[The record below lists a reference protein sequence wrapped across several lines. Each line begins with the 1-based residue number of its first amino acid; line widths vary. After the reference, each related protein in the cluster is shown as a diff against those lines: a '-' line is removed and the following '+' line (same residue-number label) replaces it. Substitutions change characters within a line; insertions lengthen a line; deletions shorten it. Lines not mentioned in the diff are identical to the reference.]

1 MEQKRILVWLL
12 GVALWALLRGLLPFL
27 PVPLPLFPLVWFLAV
42 VVGVALVVWLAFE
55 AGRVFEAKW
64 AGILGLIAAGARIGL
79 AFLPLPKSLAA
90 QVAFGT
96 IADTL
101 ILAAA
106 LLLGSSISVSFATPI
121 CSRQSQ
127 SSSPSL
133 TFGTVW
139 LGGFVARI
147 QQKAQEGVV
156 IAQRVI
162 EAATVKMPTVA
173 TAQYAH
179 VGIPV
184 IGRGDLFFAAFLF
197 GLALEVRFESPQCLF
212 PFRRFRHLRVDAR
225 PTPFRSF
232 RRSRLTFI
240 VLAILLPNLKSFR
253 YTPEEKKALLIGAI
267 FLFGSPCPFQPDGQA
282 VVTVKAIRS
291 IPVPCPMS
299 PVPFF
304 HSDTPSTGQIWN
316 SLCPFNS
323 ALQGF
328 PEATLS
334 NSSKMSLPTSSIVAS
349 PSRIKPAFMSR
360 SFLMR
365 S

>member
-12 GVALWALLRGLLPFL
+12 GVVLWALLRGLLPFL
-27 PVPLPLFPLVWFLAV
+27 PVPLPLFLLVWFLAV

-106 LLLGSSISVSFATPI
+106 LLLGSSISGLIRHANLLPPVAI
-121 CSRQSQ
+121 V
-127 SSSPSL
+127 L
-133 TFGTVW
+133 TVVDIWTVW

-179 VGIPV
+179 IGIPV
-184 IGRGDLFFAAFLF
+184 IGIGDLFFAAFLF
-197 GLALEVRFESPQCLF
+197 ALLWKFGLNARSAFFLSVVFVIFGLMLAQL
-212 PFRRFRHLRVDAR
+212 PFV
-225 PTPFRSF
+225 PFGVPG
-232 RRSRLTFI
+232 LPFI

-267 FLFGSPCPFQPDGQA
+267 FLFGLLALF
-282 VVTVKAIRS
+282 
-291 IPVPCPMS
+291 
-299 PVPFF
+299 
-304 HSDTPSTGQIWN
+304 
-316 SLCPFNS
+316 SLMVRQ
-323 ALQGF
+323 L
-328 PEATLS
+328 
-334 NSSKMSLPTSSIVAS
+334 
-349 PSRIKPAFMSR
+349 
-360 SFLMR
+360 
-365 S
+365 

>member
-12 GVALWALLRGLLPFL
+12 GVVLWALLRGLLPLL

-79 AFLPLPKSLAA
+79 AFLPLPKSIAA
-90 QVAFGT
+90 QVAVGA
-96 IADTL
+96 IADSL
-101 ILAAA
+101 VLAAA
-106 LLLGSSISVSFATPI
+106 LLLGSSISGLIRHANLLPPVAI
-121 CSRQSQ
+121 V
-127 SSSPSL
+127 L
-133 TFGTVW
+133 TIVDIWTVW

-184 IGRGDLFFAAFLF
+184 IGIGDLFFAAFLF
-197 GLALEVRFESPQCLF
+197 ALLWKFGLNARSAFFLSVVFVIFGLMLAQL
-212 PFRRFRHLRVDAR
+212 PFV
-225 PTPFRSF
+225 PFGVPG
-232 RRSRLTFI
+232 LPFI

-267 FLFGSPCPFQPDGQA
+267 FLFGLLALF
-282 VVTVKAIRS
+282 
-291 IPVPCPMS
+291 
-299 PVPFF
+299 
-304 HSDTPSTGQIWN
+304 
-316 SLCPFNS
+316 SLMVRQ
-323 ALQGF
+323 L
-328 PEATLS
+328 
-334 NSSKMSLPTSSIVAS
+334 
-349 PSRIKPAFMSR
+349 
-360 SFLMR
+360 
-365 S
+365 

>member
-12 GVALWALLRGLLPFL
+12 GVVLWALLRGLLPFL
-27 PVPLPLFPLVWFLAV
+27 PVPLPLFLLVWFLAV

-106 LLLGSSISVSFATPI
+106 LLLGSSISGLIRHANLLPPVAI
-121 CSRQSQ
+121 V
-127 SSSPSL
+127 L
-133 TFGTVW
+133 TVVDIWTVW

-184 IGRGDLFFAAFLF
+184 IGIGDLFFAAFLF
-197 GLALEVRFESPQCLF
+197 ALLWKFGLNARSAFFLSVVFVIFGLMLAQL
-212 PFRRFRHLRVDAR
+212 PFV
-225 PTPFRSF
+225 PFGVPG
-232 RRSRLTFI
+232 LPFI

-267 FLFGSPCPFQPDGQA
+267 FLFGLLALF
-282 VVTVKAIRS
+282 
-291 IPVPCPMS
+291 
-299 PVPFF
+299 
-304 HSDTPSTGQIWN
+304 
-316 SLCPFNS
+316 SLMVRQ
-323 ALQGF
+323 L
-328 PEATLS
+328 
-334 NSSKMSLPTSSIVAS
+334 
-349 PSRIKPAFMSR
+349 
-360 SFLMR
+360 
-365 S
+365 

>member
-1 MEQKRILVWLL
+1 MERRRVLFWFFGSV
-12 GVALWALLRGLLPFL
+12 LWALLRGLLPLL

-64 AGILGLIAAGARIGL
+64 AGILGLIAAGARVGL

-106 LLLGSSISVSFATPI
+106 LLLGSSISGLIRHANLLPPVAI
-121 CSRQSQ
+121 V
-127 SSSPSL
+127 L
-133 TFGTVW
+133 TVVDIWTVW

-184 IGRGDLFFAAFLF
+184 IGIGDLFFAAFLF
-197 GLALEVRFESPQCLF
+197 ALLWKFGLNARSAFFLSVVFVIFGLMLAQL
-212 PFRRFRHLRVDAR
+212 PFV
-225 PTPFRSF
+225 PFGVPG
-232 RRSRLTFI
+232 LPFI

-267 FLFGSPCPFQPDGQA
+267 FLFGLLALF
-282 VVTVKAIRS
+282 
-291 IPVPCPMS
+291 
-299 PVPFF
+299 
-304 HSDTPSTGQIWN
+304 
-316 SLCPFNS
+316 SLMVRQ
-323 ALQGF
+323 L
-328 PEATLS
+328 
-334 NSSKMSLPTSSIVAS
+334 
-349 PSRIKPAFMSR
+349 
-360 SFLMR
+360 
-365 S
+365 

>member
-1 MEQKRILVWLL
+1 MERRRVLFWLF
-12 GVALWALLRGLLPFL
+12 GIVLWALLRGLLPLL

-42 VVGVALVVWLAFE
+42 VVGVTLVVWLAFE

-64 AGILGLIAAGARIGL
+64 AGILGLIAAGARVGL

-106 LLLGSSISVSFATPI
+106 LLLGSSISGLIRHANLLPPVAI
-121 CSRQSQ
+121 V
-127 SSSPSL
+127 L
-133 TFGTVW
+133 TVVDIWTVW

-184 IGRGDLFFAAFLF
+184 IGIGDLFFAAFLF
-197 GLALEVRFESPQCLF
+197 ALLWKFGLNARSAFFLSVVFVIFGLMLAQL
-212 PFRRFRHLRVDAR
+212 PFV
-225 PTPFRSF
+225 PFGVPG
-232 RRSRLTFI
+232 LPFI

-267 FLFGSPCPFQPDGQA
+267 FLFGLLALF
-282 VVTVKAIRS
+282 
-291 IPVPCPMS
+291 
-299 PVPFF
+299 
-304 HSDTPSTGQIWN
+304 
-316 SLCPFNS
+316 SLMVRQ
-323 ALQGF
+323 L
-328 PEATLS
+328 
-334 NSSKMSLPTSSIVAS
+334 
-349 PSRIKPAFMSR
+349 
-360 SFLMR
+360 
-365 S
+365 

>member
-12 GVALWALLRGLLPFL
+12 GVVLWALLRGLLPFL

-90 QVAFGT
+90 QVAVGA
-96 IADTL
+96 IADSL
-101 ILAAA
+101 VLAAA
-106 LLLGSSISVSFATPI
+106 LLLGSSISGLIRHANLLPPVAI
-121 CSRQSQ
+121 V
-127 SSSPSL
+127 L
-133 TFGTVW
+133 TIVDIWTVW

-184 IGRGDLFFAAFLF
+184 IGIGDLFFAAFLF
-197 GLALEVRFESPQCLF
+197 ALLWKFGLNARSAFFLSIVFVIFGLMLAQL
-212 PFRRFRHLRVDAR
+212 PFV
-225 PTPFRSF
+225 PFGVPG
-232 RRSRLTFI
+232 LPFI

-253 YTPEEKKALLIGAI
+253 YTPEEKKALLIGAV
-267 FLFGSPCPFQPDGQA
+267 FLFGLLALF
-282 VVTVKAIRS
+282 
-291 IPVPCPMS
+291 
-299 PVPFF
+299 
-304 HSDTPSTGQIWN
+304 
-316 SLCPFNS
+316 SLMVRQ
-323 ALQGF
+323 L
-328 PEATLS
+328 
-334 NSSKMSLPTSSIVAS
+334 
-349 PSRIKPAFMSR
+349 
-360 SFLMR
+360 
-365 S
+365 

>member
-12 GVALWALLRGLLPFL
+12 GVVLWALLRGLLPFL

-90 QVAFGT
+90 QVAVGA
-96 IADTL
+96 IADSL
-101 ILAAA
+101 VLAAA
-106 LLLGSSISVSFATPI
+106 LLLGSSISGLIRHANLLPPVAI
-121 CSRQSQ
+121 V
-127 SSSPSL
+127 L
-133 TFGTVW
+133 TIVDIWTVW

-184 IGRGDLFFAAFLF
+184 IGIGDLFFAAFLF
-197 GLALEVRFESPQCLF
+197 ALLWKFGLNARSAFFLSVVFVIFGLMLAQL
-212 PFRRFRHLRVDAR
+212 PFV
-225 PTPFRSF
+225 PFGVPG
-232 RRSRLTFI
+232 LPFI

-267 FLFGSPCPFQPDGQA
+267 FLFGLLALF
-282 VVTVKAIRS
+282 
-291 IPVPCPMS
+291 
-299 PVPFF
+299 
-304 HSDTPSTGQIWN
+304 
-316 SLCPFNS
+316 SLMVRQ
-323 ALQGF
+323 L
-328 PEATLS
+328 
-334 NSSKMSLPTSSIVAS
+334 
-349 PSRIKPAFMSR
+349 
-360 SFLMR
+360 
-365 S
+365 

>member
-1 MEQKRILVWLL
+1 
-12 GVALWALLRGLLPFL
+12 
-27 PVPLPLFPLVWFLAV
+27 LVWFLAV

-96 IADTL
+96 IADSL

-106 LLLGSSISVSFATPI
+106 LLLGSSISGLIRHANLLPPVAI
-121 CSRQSQ
+121 V
-127 SSSPSL
+127 L
-133 TFGTVW
+133 TVVDIWTVW

-184 IGRGDLFFAAFLF
+184 IGIGDLFFAAFLF
-197 GLALEVRFESPQCLF
+197 ALLWKFGLNARSAFFLSVVFVIFGLMLAQL
-212 PFRRFRHLRVDAR
+212 PFV
-225 PTPFRSF
+225 PFGVPG
-232 RRSRLTFI
+232 LPFI

-267 FLFGSPCPFQPDGQA
+267 FLFGLLALF
-282 VVTVKAIRS
+282 
-291 IPVPCPMS
+291 
-299 PVPFF
+299 
-304 HSDTPSTGQIWN
+304 
-316 SLCPFNS
+316 SLMVRQ
-323 ALQGF
+323 L
-328 PEATLS
+328 
-334 NSSKMSLPTSSIVAS
+334 
-349 PSRIKPAFMSR
+349 
-360 SFLMR
+360 
-365 S
+365 

>member
-64 AGILGLIAAGARIGL
+64 AGILGLIAAGARVGL

-90 QVAFGT
+90 QVAVGA
-96 IADTL
+96 IADSL

-106 LLLGSSISVSFATPI
+106 LLLGSSISGLIRHANLLPPVAI
-121 CSRQSQ
+121 V
-127 SSSPSL
+127 L
-133 TFGTVW
+133 TVVDIWTVW

-179 VGIPV
+179 IGIPV
-184 IGRGDLFFAAFLF
+184 IGIGDLFFAAFLF
-197 GLALEVRFESPQCLF
+197 ALLWKFGLNARSAFFLSVVFVIFGLMLAQL
-212 PFRRFRHLRVDAR
+212 PFV
-225 PTPFRSF
+225 PFGVPG
-232 RRSRLTFI
+232 LPFI

-267 FLFGSPCPFQPDGQA
+267 FLFGLLALF
-282 VVTVKAIRS
+282 
-291 IPVPCPMS
+291 
-299 PVPFF
+299 
-304 HSDTPSTGQIWN
+304 
-316 SLCPFNS
+316 SLMVRQ
-323 ALQGF
+323 L
-328 PEATLS
+328 
-334 NSSKMSLPTSSIVAS
+334 
-349 PSRIKPAFMSR
+349 
-360 SFLMR
+360 
-365 S
+365 

>member
-106 LLLGSSISVSFATPI
+106 LLLGSSISGLIRHANLLPPVAI
-121 CSRQSQ
+121 V
-127 SSSPSL
+127 L
-133 TFGTVW
+133 TVVDIWTVW

-184 IGRGDLFFAAFLF
+184 IGIGDLFFAAFLF
-197 GLALEVRFESPQCLF
+197 ALLWKFGLNARSAFVLSVVFVTVGLMIAQL
-212 PFRRFRHLRVDAR
+212 PFV
-225 PTPFRSF
+225 PFGVPG
-232 RRSRLTFI
+232 LPFI
-240 VLAILLPNLKSFR
+240 ALAILLPNLKSFQ

-267 FLFGSPCPFQPDGQA
+267 FLVGLLALF
-282 VVTVKAIRS
+282 
-291 IPVPCPMS
+291 
-299 PVPFF
+299 
-304 HSDTPSTGQIWN
+304 
-316 SLCPFNS
+316 SLMVRQ
-323 ALQGF
+323 L
-328 PEATLS
+328 
-334 NSSKMSLPTSSIVAS
+334 
-349 PSRIKPAFMSR
+349 
-360 SFLMR
+360 
-365 S
+365 

>member
-1 MEQKRILVWLL
+1 MERRRVLFWLF
-12 GVALWALLRGLLPFL
+12 GIVLWALLCGLLPLL

-42 VVGVALVVWLAFE
+42 VVGVTLVVWLAFE

-64 AGILGLIAAGARIGL
+64 AGILGLIAAGARVGL

-106 LLLGSSISVSFATPI
+106 LLLGSSISGLIRHANLLPPVAI
-121 CSRQSQ
+121 V
-127 SSSPSL
+127 L
-133 TFGTVW
+133 TVVDIWTVW

-173 TAQYAH
+173 TAQYAY

-184 IGRGDLFFAAFLF
+184 IGIGDLFFAAFLF
-197 GLALEVRFESPQCLF
+197 ALLWKFGLNARSAFFLSVVFVIFGLMLAQL
-212 PFRRFRHLRVDAR
+212 PFV
-225 PTPFRSF
+225 PFGVPG
-232 RRSRLTFI
+232 LPFI

-267 FLFGSPCPFQPDGQA
+267 FLFGLLALF
-282 VVTVKAIRS
+282 
-291 IPVPCPMS
+291 
-299 PVPFF
+299 
-304 HSDTPSTGQIWN
+304 
-316 SLCPFNS
+316 SLMVRQ
-323 ALQGF
+323 L
-328 PEATLS
+328 
-334 NSSKMSLPTSSIVAS
+334 
-349 PSRIKPAFMSR
+349 
-360 SFLMR
+360 
-365 S
+365 

>member
-1 MEQKRILVWLL
+1 MERRRVLFWLF
-12 GVALWALLRGLLPFL
+12 GIVLWALLRGLLPLL

-64 AGILGLIAAGARIGL
+64 AGILGLIAAGARVGL

-90 QVAFGT
+90 QVAVGA

-106 LLLGSSISVSFATPI
+106 LLLGSSISGLIRHANLLPPVAI
-121 CSRQSQ
+121 V
-127 SSSPSL
+127 L
-133 TFGTVW
+133 TVVDIWTVW

-184 IGRGDLFFAAFLF
+184 IGIGDLFFAAFLF
-197 GLALEVRFESPQCLF
+197 ALLWKFGLNARSAFFLSIVFVIFGLMLAQL
-212 PFRRFRHLRVDAR
+212 PFV
-225 PTPFRSF
+225 PFGVPG
-232 RRSRLTFI
+232 LPFI

-267 FLFGSPCPFQPDGQA
+267 FLFGLLALFSLM
-282 VVTVKAIRS
+282 IR
-291 IPVPCPMS
+291 
-299 PVPFF
+299 
-304 HSDTPSTGQIWN
+304 Q
-316 SLCPFNS
+316 L
-323 ALQGF
+323 
-328 PEATLS
+328 
-334 NSSKMSLPTSSIVAS
+334 
-349 PSRIKPAFMSR
+349 
-360 SFLMR
+360 
-365 S
+365 

>member
-1 MEQKRILVWLL
+1 MERRRVLFWLF
-12 GVALWALLRGLLPFL
+12 GIVLWALLRGLLPLL

-64 AGILGLIAAGARIGL
+64 AGILGLIAAGARVGL

-90 QVAFGT
+90 QVAVGA

-106 LLLGSSISVSFATPI
+106 LLLGSSISGLIRHANLLPPVAI
-121 CSRQSQ
+121 V
-127 SSSPSL
+127 L
-133 TFGTVW
+133 TVVDIWTVW

-184 IGRGDLFFAAFLF
+184 IGIGDLFFAAFLF
-197 GLALEVRFESPQCLF
+197 ALLWKFGLNARSAFFLSVVFVIFGLMLAQL
-212 PFRRFRHLRVDAR
+212 PFV
-225 PTPFRSF
+225 PFGVPG
-232 RRSRLTFI
+232 LPFI

-267 FLFGSPCPFQPDGQA
+267 FLFGLLALF
-282 VVTVKAIRS
+282 
-291 IPVPCPMS
+291 
-299 PVPFF
+299 
-304 HSDTPSTGQIWN
+304 
-316 SLCPFNS
+316 SLMVRQ
-323 ALQGF
+323 L
-328 PEATLS
+328 
-334 NSSKMSLPTSSIVAS
+334 
-349 PSRIKPAFMSR
+349 
-360 SFLMR
+360 
-365 S
+365 

>member
-12 GVALWALLRGLLPFL
+12 GVVLWALLRGLLPFL

-64 AGILGLIAAGARIGL
+64 AGILGLIAAGARVGL
-79 AFLPLPKSLAA
+79 AFLPPPKSLAA
-90 QVAFGT
+90 QVAVGA
-96 IADTL
+96 IADSL

-106 LLLGSSISVSFATPI
+106 LLLGSSISGLIRHANLLPPVAI
-121 CSRQSQ
+121 V
-127 SSSPSL
+127 L
-133 TFGTVW
+133 TIVDIWTVW

-184 IGRGDLFFAAFLF
+184 IGIGDLFFAAFLF
-197 GLALEVRFESPQCLF
+197 ALLWKFGLNARSAFFLSVVFVIFGLMLAQL
-212 PFRRFRHLRVDAR
+212 PFV
-225 PTPFRSF
+225 PFGVPG
-232 RRSRLTFI
+232 LPFI

-267 FLFGSPCPFQPDGQA
+267 FLFGLLALF
-282 VVTVKAIRS
+282 
-291 IPVPCPMS
+291 
-299 PVPFF
+299 
-304 HSDTPSTGQIWN
+304 
-316 SLCPFNS
+316 SLMVRHF
-323 ALQGF
+323 
-328 PEATLS
+328 
-334 NSSKMSLPTSSIVAS
+334 
-349 PSRIKPAFMSR
+349 
-360 SFLMR
+360 
-365 S
+365 

>member
-12 GVALWALLRGLLPFL
+12 GVVLWALLRGLLPFL
-27 PVPLPLFPLVWFLAV
+27 PVPLPLFLLVWFLAV

-90 QVAFGT
+90 QVAVGA
-96 IADTL
+96 IADSL
-101 ILAAA
+101 VLAAA
-106 LLLGSSISVSFATPI
+106 LLLGSSISGLIRHANLLPPVAI
-121 CSRQSQ
+121 V
-127 SSSPSL
+127 L
-133 TFGTVW
+133 TVVDIWTVW

-184 IGRGDLFFAAFLF
+184 IGIGDLFFAAFLF
-197 GLALEVRFESPQCLF
+197 ALLWKFGLNARSAFFLSIVFVIFGLMLAQL
-212 PFRRFRHLRVDAR
+212 PFV
-225 PTPFRSF
+225 PFGVPG
-232 RRSRLTFI
+232 LPFI

-253 YTPEEKKALLIGAI
+253 YTPEEKKALLIGAV
-267 FLFGSPCPFQPDGQA
+267 FLFGLLALF
-282 VVTVKAIRS
+282 
-291 IPVPCPMS
+291 
-299 PVPFF
+299 
-304 HSDTPSTGQIWN
+304 
-316 SLCPFNS
+316 SLMVRQ
-323 ALQGF
+323 L
-328 PEATLS
+328 
-334 NSSKMSLPTSSIVAS
+334 
-349 PSRIKPAFMSR
+349 
-360 SFLMR
+360 
-365 S
+365 

>member
-12 GVALWALLRGLLPFL
+12 GVVLWALLRGLLPFL

-90 QVAFGT
+90 QVAVGA
-96 IADTL
+96 IADSL
-101 ILAAA
+101 VLAAA
-106 LLLGSSISVSFATPI
+106 LLLGSSISGLIRHANLLPPVAI
-121 CSRQSQ
+121 V
-127 SSSPSL
+127 L
-133 TFGTVW
+133 TVVDIWTVW

-184 IGRGDLFFAAFLF
+184 IGIGDLFFAAFLF
-197 GLALEVRFESPQCLF
+197 ALLWKFGLNARSAFFLSIVFVIFGLMLAQL
-212 PFRRFRHLRVDAR
+212 PFV
-225 PTPFRSF
+225 PFGVPG
-232 RRSRLTFI
+232 LPFI

-253 YTPEEKKALLIGAI
+253 YTPEEKKALLIGAV
-267 FLFGSPCPFQPDGQA
+267 FLFGLLALF
-282 VVTVKAIRS
+282 
-291 IPVPCPMS
+291 
-299 PVPFF
+299 
-304 HSDTPSTGQIWN
+304 
-316 SLCPFNS
+316 SLMVRQ
-323 ALQGF
+323 L
-328 PEATLS
+328 
-334 NSSKMSLPTSSIVAS
+334 
-349 PSRIKPAFMSR
+349 
-360 SFLMR
+360 
-365 S
+365 

>member
-12 GVALWALLRGLLPFL
+12 GVVLWALLRGLLPFL

-90 QVAFGT
+90 QVAVGA
-96 IADTL
+96 IADSL

-106 LLLGSSISVSFATPI
+106 LLLGSSISGLIRHANLLPPVAI
-121 CSRQSQ
+121 V
-127 SSSPSL
+127 L
-133 TFGTVW
+133 TIVDIWTVW

-184 IGRGDLFFAAFLF
+184 IGIGDLFFAAFLF
-197 GLALEVRFESPQCLF
+197 ALLWKFGLNARSAFFLSVVFVIFGLMLAQL
-212 PFRRFRHLRVDAR
+212 PFV
-225 PTPFRSF
+225 PFGVPG
-232 RRSRLTFI
+232 LPFI

-267 FLFGSPCPFQPDGQA
+267 FLFGLLALF
-282 VVTVKAIRS
+282 
-291 IPVPCPMS
+291 
-299 PVPFF
+299 
-304 HSDTPSTGQIWN
+304 
-316 SLCPFNS
+316 SLMVRQ
-323 ALQGF
+323 L
-328 PEATLS
+328 
-334 NSSKMSLPTSSIVAS
+334 
-349 PSRIKPAFMSR
+349 
-360 SFLMR
+360 
-365 S
+365 

>member
-1 MEQKRILVWLL
+1 MERRRVLFWLF
-12 GVALWALLRGLLPFL
+12 GIVLWALLRGLLPLL

-64 AGILGLIAAGARIGL
+64 AGILGLIAAGARVGL

-106 LLLGSSISVSFATPI
+106 LLLGSSISGLIRHANLLPPVAI
-121 CSRQSQ
+121 V
-127 SSSPSL
+127 L
-133 TFGTVW
+133 TVVDIWTVW

-184 IGRGDLFFAAFLF
+184 IGIGDLFFAAFLF
-197 GLALEVRFESPQCLF
+197 ALLWKFGLNARSAFFLSVVFVIFGLMLAQL
-212 PFRRFRHLRVDAR
+212 PFV
-225 PTPFRSF
+225 PFGVPG
-232 RRSRLTFI
+232 LPFI

-267 FLFGSPCPFQPDGQA
+267 FLFGLLALF
-282 VVTVKAIRS
+282 
-291 IPVPCPMS
+291 
-299 PVPFF
+299 
-304 HSDTPSTGQIWN
+304 
-316 SLCPFNS
+316 SLMVRQ
-323 ALQGF
+323 L
-328 PEATLS
+328 
-334 NSSKMSLPTSSIVAS
+334 
-349 PSRIKPAFMSR
+349 
-360 SFLMR
+360 
-365 S
+365 

>member
-12 GVALWALLRGLLPFL
+12 GVVLWALLRGLLPFL

-42 VVGVALVVWLAFE
+42 VVGIALVVWLAFE

-64 AGILGLIAAGARIGL
+64 AGILGLIAAGARVGL

-90 QVAFGT
+90 QVAVGA
-96 IADTL
+96 IADSL

-106 LLLGSSISVSFATPI
+106 LLLGSSISGLIRHANLLPPVAI
-121 CSRQSQ
+121 V
-127 SSSPSL
+127 L
-133 TFGTVW
+133 TIVDIWTVW

-184 IGRGDLFFAAFLF
+184 IGIGDLFFAAFLF
-197 GLALEVRFESPQCLF
+197 ALLWKFGLNARSAFFLSVVFVIFGLMLAQL
-212 PFRRFRHLRVDAR
+212 PFV
-225 PTPFRSF
+225 PFGVPG
-232 RRSRLTFI
+232 LPFI

-267 FLFGSPCPFQPDGQA
+267 FLFGLLALF
-282 VVTVKAIRS
+282 
-291 IPVPCPMS
+291 
-299 PVPFF
+299 
-304 HSDTPSTGQIWN
+304 
-316 SLCPFNS
+316 SLMVRQ
-323 ALQGF
+323 L
-328 PEATLS
+328 
-334 NSSKMSLPTSSIVAS
+334 
-349 PSRIKPAFMSR
+349 
-360 SFLMR
+360 
-365 S
+365 

>member
-12 GVALWALLRGLLPFL
+12 GVVLWALLRGLLPFL

-64 AGILGLIAAGARIGL
+64 AGILGLIAAGARVGL

-90 QVAFGT
+90 QVAVGA
-96 IADTL
+96 IADSL

-106 LLLGSSISVSFATPI
+106 LLLGSSISGLIRHANLLPPVAI
-121 CSRQSQ
+121 V
-127 SSSPSL
+127 L
-133 TFGTVW
+133 TVVDIWTVW

-184 IGRGDLFFAAFLF
+184 IGIGDLFFAAFLF
-197 GLALEVRFESPQCLF
+197 ALLWKFGLNARSAFFLSVVFVIFGLMLAQL
-212 PFRRFRHLRVDAR
+212 PFV
-225 PTPFRSF
+225 PFGVPG
-232 RRSRLTFI
+232 LPFI

-267 FLFGSPCPFQPDGQA
+267 FLFGLLALF
-282 VVTVKAIRS
+282 
-291 IPVPCPMS
+291 
-299 PVPFF
+299 
-304 HSDTPSTGQIWN
+304 
-316 SLCPFNS
+316 SLMVRQ
-323 ALQGF
+323 L
-328 PEATLS
+328 
-334 NSSKMSLPTSSIVAS
+334 
-349 PSRIKPAFMSR
+349 
-360 SFLMR
+360 
-365 S
+365 

>member
-12 GVALWALLRGLLPFL
+12 GVVLWALLRGLLPFL
-27 PVPLPLFPLVWFLAV
+27 PVPLPLFLLVWFLAV

-79 AFLPLPKSLAA
+79 AFLPLPKSIAA

-106 LLLGSSISVSFATPI
+106 LLLGSSISGLIRHANLLPPVAI
-121 CSRQSQ
+121 V
-127 SSSPSL
+127 L
-133 TFGTVW
+133 TIVDIWTVW

-184 IGRGDLFFAAFLF
+184 IGIGDLFFAAFLF
-197 GLALEVRFESPQCLF
+197 ALLWKFGLNARSAFFLSIVFVIFGLMLAQL
-212 PFRRFRHLRVDAR
+212 PFV
-225 PTPFRSF
+225 PFGVPG
-232 RRSRLTFI
+232 LPFI

-267 FLFGSPCPFQPDGQA
+267 FLFGLLALF
-282 VVTVKAIRS
+282 
-291 IPVPCPMS
+291 
-299 PVPFF
+299 
-304 HSDTPSTGQIWN
+304 
-316 SLCPFNS
+316 SLMVRQ
-323 ALQGF
+323 L
-328 PEATLS
+328 
-334 NSSKMSLPTSSIVAS
+334 
-349 PSRIKPAFMSR
+349 
-360 SFLMR
+360 
-365 S
+365 

>member
-1 MEQKRILVWLL
+1 MERRRVLFWLF
-12 GVALWALLRGLLPFL
+12 GIVLWALLRGLLSLL

-64 AGILGLIAAGARIGL
+64 AGILGLIAAGARVGL

-106 LLLGSSISVSFATPI
+106 LLLGSSISGLIRHANLLPPVAI
-121 CSRQSQ
+121 V
-127 SSSPSL
+127 L
-133 TFGTVW
+133 TVVDIWTVW

-179 VGIPV
+179 IGIPV
-184 IGRGDLFFAAFLF
+184 IGIGDLFFAAFLF
-197 GLALEVRFESPQCLF
+197 ALLWKFGLNARSAFFLSVVFVIFGLMLAQL
-212 PFRRFRHLRVDAR
+212 PFV
-225 PTPFRSF
+225 PFGVPG
-232 RRSRLTFI
+232 LPFI

-267 FLFGSPCPFQPDGQA
+267 FLFGLLALF
-282 VVTVKAIRS
+282 
-291 IPVPCPMS
+291 
-299 PVPFF
+299 
-304 HSDTPSTGQIWN
+304 
-316 SLCPFNS
+316 SLMVRQ
-323 ALQGF
+323 L
-328 PEATLS
+328 
-334 NSSKMSLPTSSIVAS
+334 
-349 PSRIKPAFMSR
+349 
-360 SFLMR
+360 
-365 S
+365 

>member
-90 QVAFGT
+90 QVAVGA
-96 IADTL
+96 IADSL
-101 ILAAA
+101 VLAAA
-106 LLLGSSISVSFATPI
+106 LLLGSSISGLIRHANLLPPVAI
-121 CSRQSQ
+121 V
-127 SSSPSL
+127 L
-133 TFGTVW
+133 TVVDIWTVW

-184 IGRGDLFFAAFLF
+184 IGIGDLFFAAFLF
-197 GLALEVRFESPQCLF
+197 ALLWKFGLNARSAFFLSVVFVIFGLMLAQL
-212 PFRRFRHLRVDAR
+212 PFV
-225 PTPFRSF
+225 PFGVPG
-232 RRSRLTFI
+232 LPFI

-267 FLFGSPCPFQPDGQA
+267 FLFGLLALF
-282 VVTVKAIRS
+282 
-291 IPVPCPMS
+291 
-299 PVPFF
+299 
-304 HSDTPSTGQIWN
+304 
-316 SLCPFNS
+316 SLMVRQ
-323 ALQGF
+323 L
-328 PEATLS
+328 
-334 NSSKMSLPTSSIVAS
+334 
-349 PSRIKPAFMSR
+349 
-360 SFLMR
+360 
-365 S
+365 

>member
-12 GVALWALLRGLLPFL
+12 GVVLWALLRGLLPFL

-79 AFLPLPKSLAA
+79 AFLPLPKSIAA
-90 QVAFGT
+90 QVAVGA
-96 IADTL
+96 IAGSL
-101 ILAAA
+101 VLAAA
-106 LLLGSSISVSFATPI
+106 LLLGSSISGLIRHANLLPPVAI
-121 CSRQSQ
+121 V
-127 SSSPSL
+127 L
-133 TFGTVW
+133 TVVDIWTVW

-184 IGRGDLFFAAFLF
+184 IGIGDLFFAAFLF
-197 GLALEVRFESPQCLF
+197 ALLWKFGLNARSAFFLSIVFVIFGLMLAQL
-212 PFRRFRHLRVDAR
+212 PFIPLGV
-225 PTPFRSF
+225 PGLP
-232 RRSRLTFI
+232 FI

-267 FLFGSPCPFQPDGQA
+267 FLFGLLALF
-282 VVTVKAIRS
+282 
-291 IPVPCPMS
+291 
-299 PVPFF
+299 
-304 HSDTPSTGQIWN
+304 
-316 SLCPFNS
+316 SLMVRQ
-323 ALQGF
+323 L
-328 PEATLS
+328 
-334 NSSKMSLPTSSIVAS
+334 
-349 PSRIKPAFMSR
+349 
-360 SFLMR
+360 
-365 S
+365 

>member
-12 GVALWALLRGLLPFL
+12 GVVLWALLRGLLPFL
-27 PVPLPLFPLVWFLAV
+27 PVPLPLFLLVWFLAV

-106 LLLGSSISVSFATPI
+106 LLLGSSISGLIRHANLLPPVAI
-121 CSRQSQ
+121 V
-127 SSSPSL
+127 L
-133 TFGTVW
+133 TVVDIWTVW

-162 EAATVKMPTVA
+162 EAATIKMPTVA

-184 IGRGDLFFAAFLF
+184 IGIGDLFFAAFLF
-197 GLALEVRFESPQCLF
+197 ALLWKFGLNARSAFFLSIVFVIFGLMLAQL
-212 PFRRFRHLRVDAR
+212 PFV
-225 PTPFRSF
+225 PFGVPG
-232 RRSRLTFI
+232 LPFI

-267 FLFGSPCPFQPDGQA
+267 FLFGLLALF
-282 VVTVKAIRS
+282 
-291 IPVPCPMS
+291 
-299 PVPFF
+299 
-304 HSDTPSTGQIWN
+304 
-316 SLCPFNS
+316 SLMVRQ
-323 ALQGF
+323 L
-328 PEATLS
+328 
-334 NSSKMSLPTSSIVAS
+334 
-349 PSRIKPAFMSR
+349 
-360 SFLMR
+360 
-365 S
+365 

>member
-27 PVPLPLFPLVWFLAV
+27 PVPLPLFLLVWFLAV

-90 QVAFGT
+90 QVAVGA
-96 IADTL
+96 IADSL
-101 ILAAA
+101 VLAAA
-106 LLLGSSISVSFATPI
+106 LLLGSSISGLIRHANLLPPVAI
-121 CSRQSQ
+121 V
-127 SSSPSL
+127 L
-133 TFGTVW
+133 TVVDIWTVW

-184 IGRGDLFFAAFLF
+184 IGIGDLFFAAFLF
-197 GLALEVRFESPQCLF
+197 ALLWKFGLNARSAFFLSIVFVIFGLMLAQL
-212 PFRRFRHLRVDAR
+212 PFV
-225 PTPFRSF
+225 PFGVPG
-232 RRSRLTFI
+232 LPFI

-253 YTPEEKKALLIGAI
+253 YTPEEKKALLIGAV
-267 FLFGSPCPFQPDGQA
+267 FLFGLLALF
-282 VVTVKAIRS
+282 
-291 IPVPCPMS
+291 
-299 PVPFF
+299 
-304 HSDTPSTGQIWN
+304 
-316 SLCPFNS
+316 SLMVRQ
-323 ALQGF
+323 L
-328 PEATLS
+328 
-334 NSSKMSLPTSSIVAS
+334 
-349 PSRIKPAFMSR
+349 
-360 SFLMR
+360 
-365 S
+365 